1 MVEATQHYGLPATA
15 SQEKMRRADKGLF
28 SAEQAADG
36 LVAVDS
42 LDRLSQEGGNAQ
54 DLGLRQHL
62 LRAEGD
68 RIRADDAI
76 QVGCA

>member
-1 MVEATQHYGLPATA
+1 MACRPRLG
-15 SQEKMRRADKGLF
+15 RRDEVR